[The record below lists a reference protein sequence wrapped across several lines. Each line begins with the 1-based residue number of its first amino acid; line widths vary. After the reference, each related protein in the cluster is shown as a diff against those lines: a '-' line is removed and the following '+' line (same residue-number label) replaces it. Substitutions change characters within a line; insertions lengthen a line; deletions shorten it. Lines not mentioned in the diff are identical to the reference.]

1 MMGCMDFPQ
10 IWLHLTSSSRSWL
23 MEHNGEALPD
33 ALVAEILRITGGER
47 HTQWWKGP
55 SAKGETQLTDEVVDW
70 IETVA
75 NDES

>member
-1 MMGCMDFPQ
+1 
-10 IWLHLTSSSRSWL
+10 

-55 SAKGETQLTDEVVDW
+55 SAEGETQLTDEVVDW